1 MPDGLTDG
9 RIIRPVLLPAYPNP
23 VAFGAGSA
31 AGRGVGEGVARG
43 TAVLIRFALPHAQD
57 ATLRLYDPSGR
68 LIRTL
73 LQGRLGSGVH
83 ETAWDGRDAAGR
95 AVAAGSYYYRLST
108 GDAALTG
115 RLAVVR

>member
-1 MPDGLTDG
+1 
-9 RIIRPVLLPAYPNP
+9 VLLPAYPNP

-31 AGRGVGEGVARG
+31 AGRGVSEGVARG
-43 TAVLIRFALPHAQD
+43 TAVLIRFALPGAQD

-73 LQGRLGSGVH
+73 LQGRLGPGAH
-83 ETAWDGRDAAGR
+83 EAAWDGRDAAGR